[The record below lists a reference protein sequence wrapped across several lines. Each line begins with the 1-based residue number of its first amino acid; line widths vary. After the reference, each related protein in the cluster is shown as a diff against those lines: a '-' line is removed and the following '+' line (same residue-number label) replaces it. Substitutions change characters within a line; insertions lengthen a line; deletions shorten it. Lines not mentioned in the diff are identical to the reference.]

1 VAPVGGLTLELEVWG
16 GLAHG
21 PALIPAIERKGH
33 FLYEEIQAIVLVVE
47 DDEDVRALV
56 SATLEDL
63 NYQVIS
69 ATDGPSALGILR
81 GDQPIDLLFTDVVMP
96 GGMSGLQLA
105 EQARDCRPD
114 LPVLLTSGYNEE
126 FIGASPAFGAN
137 LPLIRKPFRR
147 RQLAETITKLLGG
160 E

>member
-1 VAPVGGLTLELEVWG
+1 M
-16 GLAHG
+16 
-21 PALIPAIERKGH
+21 RKGNS
-33 FLYEEIQAIVLVVE
+33 LYEEIEAIILVVE

-56 SATLEDL
+56 NATLEDL

-69 ATDGPSALGILR
+69 ATDGPSALEILLSDR
-81 GDQPIDLLFTDVVMP
+81 HIDLLFTDVVMP

-105 EQARDCRPD
+105 EHARNCRPD

-147 RQLAETITKLLGG
+147 RQLAETITKLLKP